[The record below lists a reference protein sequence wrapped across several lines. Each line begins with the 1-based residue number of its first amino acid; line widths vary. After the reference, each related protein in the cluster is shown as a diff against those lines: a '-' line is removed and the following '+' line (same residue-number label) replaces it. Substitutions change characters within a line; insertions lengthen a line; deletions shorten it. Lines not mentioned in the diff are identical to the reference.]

1 MSGNGKFF
9 FWHFSI
15 VNNFLSTIQSS
26 RAFCNQL
33 YKYLSQPISQTTP
46 RGDTWRVTAERH
58 TCPDSDEAGPLRVAT
73 WRVSPLH
80 DDLPDHLPRRGH
92 VARRLHV
99 LGRGAGAGVAV
110 KHQVELVAGRS
121 YWQGTTCNHHYKT
134 REQKT
139 CIKTRVGHVYWQV
152 TTACTQNYTELQK
165 WYYRTE
171 LAWHETTCN
180 THYN

>member
-1 MSGNGKFF
+1 MVNFSFDTF
-9 FWHFSI
+9 LLLIIFW
-15 VNNFLSTIQSS
+15 VQY

-46 RGDTWRVTAERH
+46 RGDTCRVTAERH